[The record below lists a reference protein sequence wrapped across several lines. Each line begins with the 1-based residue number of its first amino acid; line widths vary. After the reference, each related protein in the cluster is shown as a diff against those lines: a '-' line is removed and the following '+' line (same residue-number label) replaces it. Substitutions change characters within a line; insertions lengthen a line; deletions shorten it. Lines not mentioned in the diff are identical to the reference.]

1 MAEHIAHNGLVV
13 GSIPTKPKMKFNY
26 KNFKI
31 KKTKNYMKKNK
42 LFIFVSSIGNSLK
55 NPIFM
60 EQKLKNINFSY
71 YKIYNKTVRKALK
84 SSIYYRAIKFVLN
97 STIFLIK
104 PKIKKLLKQILYI
117 NFKFYNFLILK
128 LNNKIYKT
136 IQLKKNYS
144 LNYKI
149 NKLFIFKFAVINL
162 KKIKTMRFERMT
174 FCSQSRHA
182 THCVIFCKKK
192 K

>member
-42 LFIFVSSIGNSLK
+42 LFIFVSSICNS
-55 NPIFM
+55 
-60 EQKLKNINFSY
+60 LKNINFSY

-174 FCSQSRHA
+174 FCSQSKHA